1 MLYPDVLP
9 FFSFLRDLKLSD
21 SMPRVIVGIITNSDD
36 RVPSILRDMGLRVN
50 TRRYHPTVGFYDR
63 LEDSNADID
72 FVTMSYDVGNSK
84 PDPEI
89 FKAAY
94 RLSGVQGEVVH
105 CIHVGD
111 NLEEDVKGAERAG
124 WQGVLLQRKAPS
136 GESSVDLPPA
146 LHIRSLEELQG
157 ILQQARLTMEG
168 AKVP

>member
-1 MLYPDVLP
+1 
-9 FFSFLRDLKLSD
+9 
-21 SMPRVIVGIITNSDD
+21 MPPVIVGIITNSDD

-50 TRRYHPTVGFYDR
+50 TRRYHPSIGFYDH
-63 LEDSNADID
+63 LEDNDADID
-72 FVTMSYDVGNSK
+72 FMTMSYDVEHSK

-94 RLSGVQGEVVH
+94 RLSGVQGEDVQ

-136 GESSVDLPPA
+136 GESSVDLPAA
-146 LHIRSLEELQG
+146 LHIRSLGELQG
-157 ILQQARLTMEG
+157 ILQQSRLTMEG
-168 AKVP
+168 PLNPSSPVC